1 MSHYLAVRAYL
12 RNQRKSVDG
21 LAPIYLNI
29 TIDGLEKSF
38 SLSQKVR
45 AQDWDQTRQMCIGKS
60 PESIRINA
68 RIAQAKGDLA
78 RIFSSI
84 PPQKS
89 VRPAELLGLYFNED
103 PDRKEKRNKKEPGF
117 HEMVLD
123 RIDEWMEIV
132 RRYKTVAKRFGE
144 TGPHMD
150 SLTMALKHLEKR
162 INLYK

>member
-12 RNQRKSVDG
+12 RNQRKSVGG

-38 SLSQKVR
+38 SLCQKVR
-45 AQDWDQTRQMCIGKS
+45 GEGWDQARQMCIGKS
-60 PESIRINA
+60 PEAILINA

-84 PPQKS
+84 PLQKS

-103 PDRKEKRNKKEPGF
+103 SERTHFFLLKKENR
-117 HEMVLD
+117 LS
-123 RIDEWMEIV
+123 W
-132 RRYKTVAKRFGE
+132 
-144 TGPHMD
+144 
-150 SLTMALKHLEKR
+150 SL
-162 INLYK
+162 